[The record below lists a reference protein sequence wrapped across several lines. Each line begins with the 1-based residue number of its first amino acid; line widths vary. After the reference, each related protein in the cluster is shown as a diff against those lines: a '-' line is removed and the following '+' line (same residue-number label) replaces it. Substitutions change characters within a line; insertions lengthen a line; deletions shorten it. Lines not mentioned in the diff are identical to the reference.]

1 VIKGEVIVGEVI
13 EGKVIPRHRLPP
25 VFRIGLLLLVLSLL
39 TSCGREFPQLRVVK
53 GNYSV
58 SRGDYQRAIVDY
70 LRAREHSEYA
80 PWISYNL
87 GNVYHFLGEAEA
99 AVEQWNRAQNVDIRD
114 LQFGAAFNRG
124 VYYFEQGR
132 YEEALAQ
139 FRFALRIDSTNIA
152 AKRNFEITFE
162 RVESGSGL
170 TRDSVPAEVHNS
182 SSSTQESTA
191 TRMLDYIRRKED
203 QRWRANAEQ
212 ESFEEV
218 RDW

>member
-1 VIKGEVIVGEVI
+1 MNTFFRAVI
-13 EGKVIPRHRLPP
+13 
-25 VFRIGLLLLVLSLL
+25 LVLILSVFA
-39 TSCGREFPQLRVVK
+39 SCGREFPQLRVVR

-58 SRGDYQRAIVDY
+58 SRGDYQKAIVDY
-70 LRAREHSEYA
+70 LRAREHSEYV

-124 VYYFEQGR
+124 VYYFEQGQ
-132 YEEALAQ
+132 YDEALSQ
-139 FRFALRIDSTNIA
+139 FRFALMVDPSSVP
-152 AKRNFEITFE
+152 AKRNFELAYE
-162 RVESGSGL
+162 RMESGSGL
-170 TRDSVPAEVHNS
+170 TRDSTSVTPGSAGES
-182 SSSTQESTA
+182 SGQESTA
-191 TRMLDYIRRKED
+191 TRMLDYVRRKEE

-212 ESFEEV
+212 SPVEEV